1 MTCHPPGVGQQ
12 QVAHLCLSR
21 PVPVR
26 LGRQP
31 GHQVRGR
38 QTLVE
43 VMRSEVARSE
53 PEATYPPLPAEEVWE
68 QHEIAGVAQHVAQL
82 AGTAALLHG
91 VTARV
96 PQL

>member
-1 MTCHPPGVGQQ
+1 
-12 QVAHLCLSR
+12 
-21 PVPVR
+21 
-26 LGRQP
+26 
-31 GHQVRGR
+31 
-38 QTLVE
+38 
-43 VMRSEVARSE
+43 MRSEVARSE